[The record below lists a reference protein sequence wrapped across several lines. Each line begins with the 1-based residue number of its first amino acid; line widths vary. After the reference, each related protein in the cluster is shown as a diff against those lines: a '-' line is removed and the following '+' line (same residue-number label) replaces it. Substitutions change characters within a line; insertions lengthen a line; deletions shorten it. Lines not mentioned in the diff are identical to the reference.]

1 MFAIAGLF
9 FVAIITPGP
18 NNVIVM
24 SIAAASGFR
33 AALPAMAGVVIGV
46 TLLIIANL
54 AGVGAIVAVS
64 PVLKLALRSA
74 GAAYLIWLGLT
85 MIRIPT
91 TAPGE
96 ATALPTTFR
105 GVLTFQFLNPK
116 AWAIVLTIVSS
127 SPPGFTAA
135 VTLTSMLAV
144 LSWVSLT
151 TWASAGQ
158 VLSVWLRDDHRRR
171 WFNRAMG
178 ALLVVF
184 AILLFVTV

>member
-1 MFAIAGLF
+1 MLAIAGLF

-24 SIAAASGFR
+24 SIAAARGFR

-74 GAAYLIWLGLT
+74 GAAYLIWLGIS

-158 VLSVWLRDDHRRR
+158 VLSVWLRNDHRRR